1 MLRPTGQ
8 PNPYSERA
16 ARILQHLY
24 ILCEQMAG
32 YIVAAWHSTDWALL
46 ISRRLV
52 CSAVKFPPHVR
63 IEVATGRLG
72 FDQRRDR
79 LIWHVAV
86 VWRNRSPRRE
96 GSPIRSRSIGRAPG
110 HVAEVPHPD
119 SCTAANSIFS
129 LDYLVGAREQRR
141 RRGETELPGRL
152 GIDDQL
158 KLDRR
163 LDGKVCRLAAAKDA
177 INVGSNLT
185 IRIDR
190 IDSIRNQAAAGGQI
204 AKWIDGRQSV
214 LGRACNDQVAM
225 I

>member
-86 VWRNRSPRRE
+86 VVP
-96 GSPIRSRSIGRAPG
+96 RAPEPDQQVPVLVV
-110 HVAEVPHPD
+110 VAHSSNE
-119 SCTAANSIFS
+119 AAFDGGAFEGIEAQGPS
-129 LDYLVGAREQRR
+129 LAQNRGLTTTHGAPYR
-141 RRGETELPGRL
+141 
-152 GIDDQL
+152 
-158 KLDRR
+158 
-163 LDGKVCRLAAAKDA
+163 CSRLACRRCRAK
-177 INVGSNLT
+177 
-185 IRIDR
+185 
-190 IDSIRNQAAAGGQI
+190 
-204 AKWIDGRQSV
+204 
-214 LGRACNDQVAM
+214 
-225 I
+225 